1 MTDAS
6 TLMLPN
12 QTGVSTD
19 CMYNLKPSSI
29 RARSYRASIPSS
41 NKSVFGPSDQIIAY
55 IPGGRRNTY
64 LDPMQSYMRITV
76 QNNDTLAG
84 NSFNFDNTGASMI
97 NRYDSFHSGNSID
110 SIIQYN
116 ALCHSEQYT
125 LQAGAC

>member
-6 TLMLPN
+6 TLMIPN
-12 QTGVSTD
+12 QTAVSTD

-41 NKSVFGPSDQIIAY
+41 DKSVIGPSDQIIAY

-76 QNNDTLAG
+76 QNNDTTA
-84 NSFNFDNTGASMI
+84 NNYFNFDKTGASMI
-97 NRYDSFHSGNSID
+97 NR
-110 SIIQYN
+110 
-116 ALCHSEQYT
+116 
-125 LQAGAC
+125 